1 MPRSPDQSS
10 KTAIPL
16 SLLRGKGRVV
26 VVVEVSLA
34 PMTPTETPAHPMP
47 EGLQLV
53 QQRTGDCDQ
62 VRIAL
67 VEVYDVDCD
76 SSC

>member
-1 MPRSPDQSS
+1 
-10 KTAIPL
+10 
-16 SLLRGKGRVV
+16 
-26 VVVEVSLA
+26 
-34 PMTPTETPAHPMP
+34 MP

-53 QQRTGDCDQ
+53 QRRTGHCDQ

>member
-1 MPRSPDQSS
+1 
-10 KTAIPL
+10 
-16 SLLRGKGRVV
+16 
-26 VVVEVSLA
+26 
-34 PMTPTETPAHPMP
+34 MP

-53 QQRTGDCDQ
+53 QRRTGHCDQ

-67 VEVYDVDCD
+67 VEVYDVYCD